1 MSEIRSQGASFRPQA
16 RALHIA
22 RSLNMRDRAILLALY
37 EHKLLLT
44 EHIKALF
51 FRSTRR
57 AQTCLRGLADLGL
70 IQTWRP
76 PVPAGLGR
84 SQGHHMLTPLGIA
97 VVAALKRVAPS
108 SLRAAGDDDLD
119 DVFLDHRLGIAAFF
133 CALIEASLAH
143 DGHCLLAWKPE
154 RVVRTADGWIR
165 PDGFGRYPHPGG
177 VCDFYLE
184 YDRGTETTRQ
194 LAAKLAGY
202 VGVARDWTEEGATSF
217 PNLLFVVPSPAR
229 EHAVESAL
237 ERALARFRK
246 SRKLDALP
254 FFVTSE
260 RHLAESGVLGPIWRP
275 LHPLATQRLS
285 IVELPS
291 QPGLSFASSDC
302 LGRKWNDEARLE
314 RLYPR
319 ARAPRFPAGTPP
331 KPGPGE
337 SEGHGPREAQ
347 A

>member
-1 MSEIRSQGASFRPQA
+1 
-16 RALHIA
+16 
-22 RSLNMRDRAILLALY
+22 MRDRAILLALY

-57 AQTCLRGLADLGL
+57 AQTCIKGLADRGL
-70 IQTWRP
+70 IQTWQP
-76 PVPAGLGR
+76 PIPAGLGR
-84 SQGHHMLTPLGIA
+84 SQGHHTLTPLGIA

-108 SLRAAGDDDLD
+108 SLGDASDHDLAD
-119 DVFLDHRLGIAAFF
+119 DVYLDHRLGIAAFF
-133 CALIEASLAH
+133 CSLIEASLAH

-165 PDGFGRYPHPGG
+165 PDGYGRYAHPDG

-194 LAAKLAGY
+194 LAGKLAGY
-202 VGVARDWTEEGATSF
+202 IGVARDWTDEGASLF

-229 EHAVESAL
+229 EKAVVTAL
-237 ERALARFRK
+237 ERALARFKK
-246 SRKLDALP
+246 SRKLEALP

-275 LHPLATQRLS
+275 LHPTSPRRLS
-285 IVELPS
+285 IVELPA
-291 QPGLSFASSDC
+291 QAGLSFASSDC
-302 LGRKWNDEARLE
+302 LGRNWKEGDEQRVE

-331 KPGPGE
+331 EPGPIE
-337 SEGHGPREAQ
+337 RDEHWPREAE